1 MFSYTGLSEAQSLHL
16 INVHHIHMLKNGRIA
31 MVGLTTK
38 NINYVAEAINDAVTK
53 LKWSML
59 SELIIWI
66 RIENN
71 RNVGHIE
78 LLPKLAEVL
87 SHHARK

>member
-1 MFSYTGLSEAQSLHL
+1 
-16 INVHHIHMLKNGRIA
+16 